1 MKVLPAPAICVVL
14 VELQAVRVSRAVA
27 AARTAFVLDVTI
39 EISSEVQVNLC
50 NMRVQ
55 MRRP

>member
-1 MKVLPAPAICVVL
+1 
-14 VELQAVRVSRAVA
+14 VRVSRAVA

-50 NMRVQ
+50 NMGVQ
-55 MRRP
+55 MHCHLQEDKPNHFASSRAPAH